1 MFELDKFKQ
10 TIIQRVKILKYEKK
24 YIQDTYLSQ
33 MLSTN
38 DKRDFALNQ
47 QSKVNHKR

>member
-1 MFELDKFKQ
+1 MK
-10 TIIQRVKILKYEKK
+10 KK

-33 MLSTN
+33 MSSTN

-47 QSKVNHKR
+47 QSKVNHKYINQIKYHK